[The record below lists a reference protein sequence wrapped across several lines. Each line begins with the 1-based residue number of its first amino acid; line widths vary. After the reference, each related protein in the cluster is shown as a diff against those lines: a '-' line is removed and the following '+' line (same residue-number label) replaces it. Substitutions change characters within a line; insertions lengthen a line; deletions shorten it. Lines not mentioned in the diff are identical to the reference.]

1 MTDAATQ
8 ARNLAAVQTMAANG
22 ILGNWDVVR
31 PFVADDIVLRVPET
45 LPWGGERHG
54 WAGYQQALTIMT
66 GFFADIAVSEVSF
79 TPVEDTVIIR
89 MIISAR
95 VVPTGKPI
103 AMPLLEV
110 WRVRDGKVCDITA
123 FFFDT
128 KTLVDP

>member
-1 MTDAATQ
+1 MIDAETQ
-8 ARNLAAVQTMAANG
+8 RRNLEAVQTMAANG

-45 LPWGGERHG
+45 LPWGGERRG
-54 WAGYQQALTIMT
+54 WDGYQQALTIMT
-66 GFFADIAVSEVSF
+66 AFFTDIAVSDVSF

-95 VVPTGKPI
+95 VVATGKAI
-103 AMPLLEV
+103 SMPLLEV

-128 KTLVDP
+128 KVLVDP